1 MKKLLMICIL
11 LISNIINA
19 QVNYK
24 KDNIYIFA
32 RSTKSKVNFIAED
45 FNLNDK
51 FITHIGIGYYEND
64 TIKIYNVSNDVK
76 NKNNSALLV
85 DNYKTF
91 INVNDVISVSIW
103 SLKVNKKKMK
113 TFIKNIKSFENLKIE
128 FDNNFILNDDNI
140 LYCSEFVYNVLNMT
154 DDKKFHF
161 KPISKRLNQF
171 YSNVLKRLELVYIP
185 VDFYQ
190 SLNFKKVFEF
200 NKF

>member
-1 MKKLLMICIL
+1 MICIL

>member
-1 MKKLLMICIL
+1 MICIL
-11 LISNIINA
+11 LISNIVNA

-24 KDNIYIFA
+24 KNNIYIFA

-76 NKNNSALLV
+76 NINNSALLV

-103 SLKVNKKKMK
+103 SLKVNNKKMK
-113 TFIKNIKSFENLKIE
+113 TFIKNIKSFENLKID

-161 KPISKRLNQF
+161 NPISKRLNQF